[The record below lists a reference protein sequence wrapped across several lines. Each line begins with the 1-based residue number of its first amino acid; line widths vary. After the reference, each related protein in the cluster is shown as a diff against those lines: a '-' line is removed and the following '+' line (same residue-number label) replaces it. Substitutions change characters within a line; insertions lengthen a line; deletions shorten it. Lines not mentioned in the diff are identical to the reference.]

1 MNISHAAASRSRSV
15 EPRVFFPETV
25 SQTTV
30 GDTGLSRSSSPNAWK
45 FELLDRVWDD
55 KGPPSVYASAV
66 LTVLI
71 RIADKEGRA
80 WPGVQTLMRRAKI
93 KSERTLQKAL
103 DELVCGKWLR
113 IVPQTWASL
122 TEVQTAAGK
131 RAPRRG
137 DCGQATNLY
146 VILDGQGREAAL
158 GSSTGPTLARTSTES
173 PETTGSPL
181 QKDRGGPL
189 QKDRGGPPANLHPDP
204 DQGGS
209 ISKEAREQRV
219 PRVETN
225 THISSKSSKKGEVN
239 LEGWTVIV
247 EAHTEKTKTTYCLPP
262 LPPDLK
268 RDQREA
274 LATAIDGAAA
284 EVRAK
289 IQQRTGV
296 ERDFAEVRRELAE
309 RVMTLYFKR
318 DNEHLRRVKHA
329 LRDLPRE
336 FHARLTEAMQGLL
349 RESHDVTPPRRAIVE
364 EAPERFVSEDK
375 PAPNP
380 RKTQLEA
387 PKQPIE
393 SVDKPRKD
401 LSKTTAL
408 EARRLLEA
416 LNTSPQQELF
426 RPSRTSAEKPKREQ
440 IESEQ
445 AQTSADK
452 PSHDKP
458 ERKKFEDKP
467 SPESFEDKPSSRFE
481 RPLGRT
487 GAPRWGAIGPRPT
500 KMRRANKLTP
510 DDAEPEEEHGRGSTS
525 LR

>member
-1 MNISHAAASRSRSV
+1 M
-15 EPRVFFPETV
+15 RV
-25 SQTTV
+25 TT
-30 GDTGLSRSSSPNAWK
+30 W
-45 FELLDRVWDD
+45 
-55 KGPPSVYASAV
+55 
-66 LTVLI
+66 
-71 RIADKEGRA
+71 
-80 WPGVQTLMRRAKI
+80 RR
-93 KSERTLQKAL
+93 
-103 DELVCGKWLR
+103 D
-113 IVPQTWASL
+113 
-122 TEVQTAAGK
+122 
-131 RAPRRG
+131 
-137 DCGQATNLY
+137 
-146 VILDGQGREAAL
+146 
-158 GSSTGPTLARTSTES
+158 
-173 PETTGSPL
+173 
-181 QKDRGGPL
+181 
-189 QKDRGGPPANLHPDP
+189 
-204 DQGGS
+204 
-209 ISKEAREQRV
+209 
-219 PRVETN
+219 
-225 THISSKSSKKGEVN
+225 
-239 LEGWTVIV
+239 
-247 EAHTEKTKTTYCLPP
+247 
-262 LPPDLK
+262 
-268 RDQREA
+268 
-274 LATAIDGAAA
+274 
-284 EVRAK
+284 
-289 IQQRTGV
+289 
-296 ERDFAEVRRELAE
+296 
-309 RVMTLYFKR
+309 
-318 DNEHLRRVKHA
+318 
-329 LRDLPRE
+329 
-336 FHARLTEAMQGLL
+336 
-349 RESHDVTPPRRAIVE
+349 VE